1 MELSVIQREIL
12 LALIKLYREKNTAI
26 RGEEIAELIDR
37 NPGTIRN
44 QMQALKALGLV
55 EGVPGPKGGYRPT
68 IAAYDALSIE
78 RVEAEADIPVMK
90 NGEKLEGKTVADID
104 FVSLQ
109 HPELCKANIRII
121 GGVKEFQPGDVI
133 QIGPTPVNKFIIRGE
148 VIGRD
153 DTSDVLLINVSE
165 MISLPKKPV
174 KEYVKK
180 RLIYVTLEET
190 LPEILSKM
198 LEHRVNCL
206 PVIKENQVF
215 GVVTYRNIGRAILQK
230 KFDAKAE
237 EIMYRRIITIDA
249 NAKLSDAIKLMN
261 KYEISG
267 LVVLEDEKP
276 LGMLTR
282 SDVLEQLARY

>member
-180 RLIYVTLEET
+180 RLIYVTPEET

>member
-68 IAAYDALSIE
+68 IQAYDALAIE
-78 RVEAEADIPVMK
+78 KVEAEAEIPVMK
-90 NGEKLEGKTVADID
+90 NGERLEGKTVADID

-121 GGVKEFQPGDVI
+121 GGVKEFQPGDII

-165 MISLPKKPV
+165 MISLPKRPV
-174 KEYVKK
+174 KEYVK
-180 RLIYVTLEET
+180 RRMIYISPEDKIN
-190 LPEILSKM
+190 EILTKM
-198 LEHRVNCL
+198 LEARVNCL
-206 PVIKENQVF
+206 PVVRDGQVL
-215 GVVTYRNIGRAILQK
+215 GVVTYRNIARAILQRR
-230 KFDAKAE
+230 FDARAD
-237 EIMYRRIITIDA
+237 EIMYRKVITIDA
-249 NAKLSDAIKLMN
+249 NATLIDAIKLMN

-267 LVVLEDEKP
+267 LVVMENDKP
-276 LGMLTR
+276 LGMITR
-282 SDVLEQLARY
+282 SDVLEQLAKY

>member
-68 IAAYDALSIE
+68 IQAYDALAIE
-78 RVEAEADIPVMK
+78 KVEAEAEIPVMK
-90 NGEKLEGKTVADID
+90 NGERLEGKTVADID

-121 GGVKEFQPGDVI
+121 GEVKEFQPGDII
-133 QIGPTPVNKFIIRGE
+133 QIGPTPVNKFVIRGE

-165 MISLPKKPV
+165 MISLPKRPV
-174 KEYVKK
+174 KEYVK
-180 RLIYVTLEET
+180 RRMIYISPEDKIN
-190 LPEILSKM
+190 EILTKM
-198 LEHRVNCL
+198 LEARVNCL
-206 PVIKENQVF
+206 PVVRDGQVL
-215 GVVTYRNIGRAILQK
+215 GVVTYRNIARAILQRR
-230 KFDAKAE
+230 FDAKAD
-237 EIMYRRIITIDA
+237 EIMYRKVITIDA
-249 NAKLSDAIKLMN
+249 NATLIDAIKLMN

-267 LVVLEDEKP
+267 LVVMENDKP
-276 LGMLTR
+276 LGMITR
-282 SDVLEQLARY
+282 SDVLEQLAKY

>member
-68 IAAYDALSIE
+68 IQAYDALAIE
-78 RVEAEADIPVMK
+78 KVEAEAEIPVMK
-90 NGEKLEGKTVADID
+90 NGERLEGKTVADID

-121 GGVKEFQPGDVI
+121 GGVKEFQPGDII
-133 QIGPTPVNKFIIRGE
+133 QIGPTPVNKFVIRGE

-165 MISLPKKPV
+165 MISLPKRPV
-174 KEYVKK
+174 KEYVK
-180 RLIYVTLEET
+180 RRMIYISPEDKIN
-190 LPEILSKM
+190 EILTKM
-198 LEHRVNCL
+198 LEARVNCL
-206 PVIKENQVF
+206 PVVRDGQVL
-215 GVVTYRNIGRAILQK
+215 GVVTYRNIARAILQRR
-230 KFDAKAE
+230 FDAKAD
-237 EIMYRRIITIDA
+237 EIMYRKVITIDA
-249 NAKLSDAIKLMN
+249 NATLIDAIKLMN

-267 LVVLEDEKP
+267 LVVMENDKP
-276 LGMLTR
+276 LGMITR
-282 SDVLEQLARY
+282 SDVLEQLAKY

>member
-1 MELSVIQREIL
+1 MKLNILQRKIL
-12 LALIKLYREKNTAI
+12 FALIKLYREKNRAI
-26 RGEEIAELIDR
+26 KGEEIAELVDR
-37 NPGTIRN
+37 NPETIRN
-44 QMQALKALGLV
+44 QMQTLKALGLV
-55 EGVPGPKGGYRPT
+55 VGIPGPKGGYRPT
-68 IAAYDALSIE
+68 ATAYDALSIE
-78 RVEAEADIPVMK
+78 RVEAEADIPVMR
-90 NGEKLEGKTVADID
+90 NGEKLEGKTVTDID

-180 RLIYVTLEET
+180 RLIYVTPEET

-215 GVVTYRNIGRAILQK
+215 GVVTYRNIARAVLK
-230 KFDAKAE
+230 NRMDAKAE
-237 EIMYRRIITIDA
+237 EIMYRKVITIDA
-249 NAKLSDAIKLMN
+249 NANLAEAIKLMN
-261 KYEISG
+261 KYRISG
-267 LVVLEDEKP
+267 LVVMDGDRPIGVL
-276 LGMLTR
+276 MR
-282 SDVLEQLARY
+282 SDVLNQLAKH

>member
-68 IAAYDALSIE
+68 IQAYDALAIE
-78 RVEAEADIPVMK
+78 KVEAEAEIPVLK

-109 HPELCKANIRII
+109 HPELCKANIRIL
-121 GGVKEFQPGDVI
+121 GGVKEFQPGDMI
-133 QIGPTPVNKFIIRGE
+133 QIGPTPVNKFVIRGE

-165 MISLPKKPV
+165 MVSLPKRPV
-174 KEYVKK
+174 KEYMK
-180 RLIYVTLEET
+180 RKMIYIHPEDRIN
-190 LPEILSKM
+190 EILTKM
-198 LEHRVNCL
+198 LEARVNCL
-206 PVIKENQVF
+206 PVVKDNQVL
-215 GVVTYRNIGRAILQK
+215 GVVTYRNIARAILQRK
-230 KFDAKAE
+230 LDARAE
-237 EIMYRRIITIDA
+237 EIMYRKVITIDA
-249 NAKLSDAIKLMN
+249 NATLIDAIRLMN

-267 LVVLEDEKP
+267 LVVMENDRP

-282 SDVLEQLARY
+282 RDVLEQLAKY

>member
-68 IAAYDALSIE
+68 IQAYDALAIE
-78 RVEAEADIPVMK
+78 KVEAEAEIPVMK
-90 NGEKLEGKTVADID
+90 NGERLEGKTVADID

-121 GGVKEFQPGDVI
+121 GGVKEFQPGDII
-133 QIGPTPVNKFIIRGE
+133 QIGPTPVNKFVIRGE
-148 VIGRD
+148 VIGRG

-165 MISLPKKPV
+165 MISLPKRPV
-174 KEYVKK
+174 KEYVK
-180 RLIYVTLEET
+180 RRMIYISPEDKIN
-190 LPEILSKM
+190 EILTKM
-198 LEHRVNCL
+198 LKARVNCL
-206 PVIKENQVF
+206 PVVRDGQVL
-215 GVVTYRNIGRAILQK
+215 GVVTYRNIARAILQRR
-230 KFDAKAE
+230 FDAKAD
-237 EIMYRRIITIDA
+237 EIMYRKVITIDA
-249 NAKLSDAIKLMN
+249 NATLIDAIKLMN

-267 LVVLEDEKP
+267 LVVMENDKP
-276 LGMLTR
+276 LGMITR
-282 SDVLEQLARY
+282 SDVLEQLAKY